1 MKWIVALPLNRGE
14 RTAEEAIMHE
24 IHELDQQEIADVA
37 GGGDWVDTL
46 IDGVNT
52 TIRVIRQI
60 TGLD

>member
-1 MKWIVALPLNRGE
+1 
-14 RTAEEAIMHE
+14 MHE
-24 IHELDQQEIADVA
+24 IRELDQQEIADVA